1 MNNRWKACALAA
13 AMLVTTLAPGMST
26 TAAEKKW
33 TVENVDSRYAIEA
46 DVKLLGDGVGSHA
59 KLVLVSPESGVS
71 FGIQYDKGARAPYT
85 GRAMLI
91 MENIKSNDPGGQKY
105 YWPDD
110 IEVHL
115 GKYYHLM
122 LALNEEGR
130 ADVYLEHK
138 KIASY
143 YNKKL
148 KNPYEELEIRPRV
161 EASAKYNGDVVDAVF
176 KNIEIKDDEITVVD
190 TFDAYRIDTCKDIK
204 STITSTGN
212 VSIYGKLSGLTNDQ
226 DWDSAYEAVSGI
238 VQFNYDDYAED
249 YDDDDDE

>member
-1 MNNRWKACALAA
+1 MMAA
-13 AMLVTTLAPGMST
+13 ALCVTTLAPAVQT

-33 TVENVDSRYAIEA
+33 TVENVPSRYAIEA

-59 KLVLVSPESGVS
+59 KLVLVSPKSGVS

-105 YWPDD
+105 YWPND
-110 IEVHL
+110 IEVDL

-122 LALNEEGR
+122 LALDEDGR
-130 ADVYLEHK
+130 ADVYLNYRK
-138 KIASY
+138 VASY
-143 YNKKL
+143 NNKML
-148 KNPYEELEIRPRV
+148 KNEDGDLEIRPRV
-161 EASAKYNGDVVDAVF
+161 EASAKYNGDVVDAAF

-190 TFDAYRIDTCKDIK
+190 IFDAYRIDTCKDIK
-204 STITSTGN
+204 SRITSTGN
-212 VSIYGKLSGLTNDQ
+212 VSIYGKLSGLTEAQ

-238 VQFNYDDYAED
+238 VQFNYDDYAGDED
-249 YDDDDDE
+249 EED

>member
-1 MNNRWKACALAA
+1 MKNRLKACITAA
-13 AMLVTTLAPGMST
+13 VLCVTTLAPAAQT

-33 TVENVDSRYAIEA
+33 TVENVPSRYAIEA

-59 KLVLVSPESGVS
+59 KLVLVSPKSGVS

-105 YWPDD
+105 YWPND
-110 IEVHL
+110 IEVDL

-122 LALNEEGR
+122 LALDENGR
-130 ADVYLEHK
+130 ADVYLDHK
-138 KIASY
+138 KVAT
-143 YNKKL
+143 YNNKML
-148 KNPYEELEIRPRV
+148 KNDGGDLEIRPRV
-161 EASAKYNGDVVDAVF
+161 EASAKYNGDVVDAAF

-190 TFDAYRIDTCKDIK
+190 IFDAYRIDTCKDIK
-204 STITSTGN
+204 SRITSTGN
-212 VSIYGKLSGLTNDQ
+212 VSIYGKLSGLTEEQ

-238 VQFNYDDYAED
+238 VQFNYDDYAGDED
-249 YDDDDDE
+249 EED